1 MITNIKNLYEQ
12 VNDKKGLI
20 LLLSE
25 EFNVRPN
32 SIRTNWF
39 STYYSIPK
47 KHEAKVIEL
56 LKYAIKQQNSVTI

>member
-39 STYYSIPK
+39 STYWSIPL
-47 KHEAKVIEL
+47 KHEQRVLSL
-56 LKYAIKQQNSVTI
+56 LQNTVTQQNSVTI

>member
-1 MITNIKNLYEQ
+1 MNLNIKSLFNQIE
-12 VNDKKGLI
+12 NKFEFI
-20 LLLSE
+20 LLLSN
-25 EFNVRPN
+25 EFKVKPT